1 MNTKTPETIAALE
14 QQLGIPCQYSAWWI
28 GRRLL
33 QEVWKG
39 RPKVIRDTT
48 FDLRDLP
55 FMEAARDI
63 AWRRALE
70 PQMIGRTVHHYDKN
84 SQYLSACRSVN
95 CGIGDPV
102 HVAGGDDGTAI
113 KPGLPGIY
121 RIAVYQRGEDLY
133 TAPIIE
139 PGQEWVTSDV
149 LIYAQQRGYQVYI
162 YEAWVF
168 PDYTKIL
175 DKWAEKIW
183 NARAALKGVNDEAY
197 REMKNIAI
205 VGVGS
210 FATSKEKKK
219 TPGWDLIHPNFWAD
233 VVGKARV
240 NMLCNITK
248 YGAPV
253 LVETDGLYY
262 VSRDENYR
270 TAVPGILDRMGLSGG
285 YKHEGSFVLTE
296 EIYGQART
304 LGVGEL
310 AALFKVAGG
319 ER

>member
-1 MNTKTPETIAALE
+1 MNIKTPETIQALE
-14 QQLGIPCQYSAWWI
+14 QQLGIPCQYSAWWT

-33 QEVWKG
+33 QEVWKKK
-39 RPKVIRDTT
+39 PQVIRDTT

-55 FMEAARDI
+55 FNEASRDV
-63 AWRRALE
+63 AWRRDLD
-70 PQMIGRTVHHYDKN
+70 PNMIGKSIHHFDKN

-102 HVAGGDDGTAI
+102 HLTENIV
-113 KPGLPGIY
+113 PGLPGIY
-121 RIAVYQRGEDLY
+121 RVNAHNIMVEFGGYLLPEV
-133 TAPIIE
+133 IE
-139 PGQEWVTSDV
+139 PGQEWVTNDV
-149 LIYAQQRGYQVYI
+149 LVFAQSKGYEVEI

-168 PDYTKIL
+168 LDYTRIL

-183 NARAALKGVNDEAY
+183 NARAALKGVHDEAY

-219 TPGWDLIHPNFWAD
+219 TPGWDLIHPNWWSD
-233 VVGKARV
+233 VVGRSRV
-240 NMLCNITK
+240 AMLCNIAK

-262 VSRDENYR
+262 VTRDHNYR

-285 YKHEGSFVLTE
+285 YKHEGSFLLTE
-296 EIYGQART
+296 EIYSQART